1 MASVG
6 ATPWLV
12 AIVTFVEVSVAS
24 ILAAFFSARPEAAD
38 RELIQKVRRVK

>member
-1 MASVG
+1 MSAVG

-12 AIVTFVEVSVAS
+12 GLVTFVEVAVAS
-24 ILAAFFSARPEAAD
+24 TLAAFFSARPEAAD